1 MPDSSKSSA
10 NRPLPYAPHDP
21 QARRSPVEAPIRNP
35 IQQRNAPRVPADTN
49 SKAYKQAARRW
60 TSTMVALPIL
70 IVTSYYLFDRL
81 ALGNEQKTWQ
91 VAPEAKAKNG
101 E

>member
-1 MPDSSKSSA
+1 MPDASKTHV
-10 NRPLPYAPHDP
+10 NHPLPYAPHDP
-21 QARRSPVEAPIRNP
+21 QAKRPVKAPAQAPVRIR
-35 IQQRNAPRVPADTN
+35 APRFPANTN

-91 VAPEAKAKNG
+91 VAPEAQAKS
-101 E
+101 EE